1 MLCTT
6 LTYSFLFKMNDKAED
21 DDNTLYRVRRNNR
34 NDNNDDAKVKVK
46 LGKIIYV

>member
-1 MLCTT
+1 
-6 LTYSFLFKMNDKAED
+6 MNDKAE
-21 DDNTLYRVRRNNR
+21 DNTLYRVRRNNN

>member
-1 MLCTT
+1 
-6 LTYSFLFKMNDKAED
+6 MNDKAED
-21 DDNTLYRVRRNNR
+21 DDNTLYRVRRNNI